1 VPVAAAKAATALV
14 ASPKSSVAAT
24 DQRAHRPAG
33 GWLLRVGPYGSFLL
47 GLSAVILIW
56 FGAIYFSYSD
66 WLQTEY
72 AARQT
77 AENLARAFEEQI
89 IRTIRAADQTL
100 LYVRDSYV
108 KDPEHF
114 DISLW
119 THDTQ
124 FLTGVS
130 TQVAIIDKNG
140 RLVVGNISNSEAG
153 IDLSDREHFRFH
165 AERTSDDLFIS
176 KPVLG
181 RVSKKWSI
189 QLTRRIAMPDGSFGG
204 VVVVSLDPDYI
215 SRFYG
220 SIDLGEKGTVTLV
233 GTDGIIRARRANGP
247 SAIGQSLAAGK
258 VFEELAKSESG
269 FYTAISL
276 TDGIERMFAFRKVN
290 GYPLVITVGLAR
302 DEVFRVSD
310 QNRRKLFSICGFLT
324 LWLFC
329 ATALMMRYQRLL
341 AQAREA
347 GEEAFRARSEFLAMM
362 SHEIRTPMNGV
373 IGMADLLLDS
383 GLTGEQHRYAKIMRE
398 SASYLLQIINDVLD
412 FSKLE
417 AGRIEAEKITFKV
430 HDLVRTTV
438 DLLAAYAKE
447 KQLMLSVNIDPAVPM
462 VVTGDPGRLRQ
473 LLLNF
478 VGNGLKFTKS
488 GGVTVSVAVD
498 DNHAPGKIRL
508 VFAIADTGIGIPVDA
523 IPLLFRKFSQLDSS
537 IARRFGGTGL
547 GLAICKR
554 LLDIMGGTITVESQ
568 AGHGSTFKFA
578 IDYTP
583 ASMNAVE
590 PEWGQVPL
598 ASPTGGPARREP
610 LQILLVED
618 NKTNQLVATKL
629 IEGLG
634 YAVDVADNG
643 AEALSACASIRYD
656 VIFMDVMMPGM
667 DGLAV
672 TRAIRKL
679 KPPFCQ
685 ARIIALTANVQE
697 QDRQA
702 CREAGMDDFLA
713 KPVTRT
719 QFAAKLGMLGAVG
732 AATPAAPS
740 APLSAES
747 ARADGVVFD
756 EAVYTRLA
764 DALGPDGISMV
775 LQQFLSDSTERLAAM
790 RRATGNGD
798 QASVKIEAHTAKSSA
813 ANLGF
818 LRFSDFAEELEN
830 DALNLNEPQLQ
841 ARIEELGRQFREIQT
856 IAETLL
862 NSLAVAPAA

>member
-1 VPVAAAKAATALV
+1 M
-14 ASPKSSVAAT
+14 
-24 DQRAHRPAG
+24 
-33 GWLLRVGPYGSFLL
+33 
-47 GLSAVILIW
+47 ILIW

-72 AARQT
+72 AAHQT

-140 RLVVGNISNSEAG
+140 RLVISNIPNSEAG
-153 IDLSDREHFRFH
+153 VDLSDREHFRFH

-176 KPVLG
+176 KPVFG

-247 SAIGQSLAAGK
+247 SEIGQSLAAGK
-258 VFEELAKSESG
+258 VFEELTKSESG
-269 FYTAISL
+269 FYTTMSL
-276 TDGIERMFAFRKVN
+276 TDGVERMFAFRKVN
-290 GYPLVITVGLAR
+290 GYPLVITVGLAS
-302 DEVFRVSD
+302 DEVFKISERT
-310 QNRRKLFSICGFLT
+310 RLKLFVVAGLLT

-329 ATALMMRYQRLL
+329 ATALMTRYQQLL
-341 AQAREA
+341 AQARDAAED
-347 GEEAFRARSEFLAMM
+347 GTRARSEFLAMM

-383 GLTGEQHRYAKIMRE
+383 GLSGEQHRYAKIMRE

-417 AGRIEAEKITFKV
+417 AGRTEAEKITFKV

-447 KQLMLSVNIDPAVPM
+447 KRLSLRVNIDPAVPA

-488 GGVTVSVAVD
+488 GGVTVSVAAD
-498 DNHAPGKIRL
+498 DNHAPGKVRL
-508 VFAIADTGIGIPVDA
+508 LFAIADTGIGIPADA
-523 IPLLFRKFSQLDSS
+523 IPLLFRKFSQLDNS

-554 LLDIMGGTITVESQ
+554 LLDIMGGTVTVESQ
-568 AGHGSTFKFA
+568 VGTGTTFKFA
-578 IDYTP
+578 IHYAP
-583 ASMNAVE
+583 APMNMLE
-590 PEWGQVPL
+590 PEWDQTPMLPPPIAEAGQ
-598 ASPTGGPARREP
+598 ARREP
-610 LQILLVED
+610 RQILLVED

-634 YAVDVADNG
+634 YAVDVAENG
-643 AEALSACASIRYD
+643 AEALTACASIRYD

-679 KPPFCQ
+679 KTPFCE
-685 ARIIALTANVQE
+685 ARIVALTANVQE
-697 QDRQA
+697 QDRQG

-713 KPVTRT
+713 KPVTRA

-732 AATPAAPS
+732 VATPAAPS
-740 APLSAES
+740 APLSAEL

-756 EAVYTRLA
+756 EAVYTGLA

-775 LQQFLSDSTERLAAM
+775 LQQFLSDSAEGLAAM
-790 RRATGNGD
+790 RHATGNGD

-813 ANLGF
+813 ADLGF
-818 LRFSDFAEELEN
+818 LRFSDFAEKLEN
-830 DALNLNEPQLQ
+830 HALNLNERQLQ
-841 ARIEELGRQFREIQT
+841 SRIAELGRQFREIQT